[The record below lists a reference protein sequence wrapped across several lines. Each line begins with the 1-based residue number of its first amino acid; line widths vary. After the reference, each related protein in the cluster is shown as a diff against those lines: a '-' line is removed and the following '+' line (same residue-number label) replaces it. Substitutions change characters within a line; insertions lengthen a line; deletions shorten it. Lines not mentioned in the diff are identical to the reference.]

1 MANNPRSGERRLP
14 KEYEI
19 QDGDAL
25 LILQPL
31 TTMQAPS
38 ESSENR
44 AERWRLIVALLL
56 VVAIS
61 AIAIV
66 YRDDLRLTNLVQYED
81 SLRKL
86 NTERPVLVFAC
97 VFAVFV
103 AVTALSLPLSTALT
117 LFCGWYFPFWR
128 AVLLVSFASTAGATL
143 AFWLSR
149 YLLRDAV
156 RHRFGERLVRINASL
171 ERDGAFYLFTL
182 RLVPVIPFFVL
193 NAVMGLTPIRT
204 RTFWWVSQLGILPVN
219 LIWVFVG
226 ASAPSLRLLDEQG
239 LSGLPTTQIAI
250 AFTLLGLLL
259 LVIKKLS

>member
-1 MANNPRSGERRLP
+1 M
-14 KEYEI
+14 
-19 QDGDAL
+19 
-25 LILQPL
+25 
-31 TTMQAPS
+31 
-38 ESSENR
+38 
-44 AERWRLIVALLL
+44 IVAILL
-56 VVAIS
+56 VLAI
-61 AIAIV
+61 ATIAIV

-86 NTERPVLVFAC
+86 NTERPVLVF
-97 VFAVFV
+97 VSLFAFFV

-128 AVLLVSFASTAGATL
+128 ALLLVSFASTAGATL

-156 RHRFGERLVRINASL
+156 QHRFRERLTRVNASL

-259 LVIKKLS
+259 LAIKKLS

>member
-1 MANNPRSGERRLP
+1 
-14 KEYEI
+14 
-19 QDGDAL
+19 
-25 LILQPL
+25 
-31 TTMQAPS
+31 MQATS
-38 ESSENR
+38 QSSVNR
-44 AERWRLIVALLL
+44 SERWRLIVALLL
-56 VVAIS
+56 VVAIA
-61 AIAIV
+61 AIATV
-66 YRDDLRLTNLVQYED
+66 YRDDLRLANLVQYED
-81 SLRKL
+81 TLRQL
-86 NTERPVLVFAC
+86 NTDRPVLVFVS
-97 VFAVFV
+97 VFAFFV
-103 AVTALSLPLSTALT
+103 AVTAFSLPLSTALT

-128 AVLLVSFASTAGATL
+128 AVVLVSFASTAGATL

-156 RHRFGERLVRINASL
+156 RHRFGDRLARVNDAL

-259 LVIKKLS
+259 LLIKKLS

>member
-1 MANNPRSGERRLP
+1 
-14 KEYEI
+14 
-19 QDGDAL
+19 
-25 LILQPL
+25 
-31 TTMQAPS
+31 MQATS
-38 ESSENR
+38 QSSVSR
-44 AERWRLIVALLL
+44 SERWRLIVALLL
-56 VVAIS
+56 VVAVA
-61 AIAIV
+61 AIATV
-66 YRDDLRLTNLVQYED
+66 YRDDLRLSNLVQYED
-81 SLRKL
+81 ALRQL
-86 NTERPVLVFAC
+86 NTDRPVLVFVS
-97 VFAVFV
+97 VFAIFV

-128 AVLLVSFASTAGATL
+128 AVVLVSFASTAGATL

-156 RHRFGERLVRINASL
+156 RHRFGDRLARVNASL

-239 LSGLPTTQIAI
+239 LSGLPTT
-250 AFTLLGLLL
+250 
-259 LVIKKLS
+259 

>member
-1 MANNPRSGERRLP
+1 ML
-14 KEYEI
+14 KEYEL
-19 QDGDAL
+19 QDGANL

-31 TTMQAPS
+31 TSTHATS
-38 ESSENR
+38 ERSDFR
-44 AERWRLIVALLL
+44 ADRWRLIVAILL
-56 VVAIS
+56 VVAI
-61 AIAIV
+61 AVIATV
-66 YRDDLRLTNLVQYED
+66 YRNELSLANLVQYED

-128 AVLLVSFASTAGATL
+128 ALLLVSFASTAGATL

-156 RHRFGERLVRINASL
+156 RHRFGERLTRVIESL

-250 AFTLLGLLL
+250 AFALLGLLL

>member
-1 MANNPRSGERRLP
+1 
-14 KEYEI
+14 
-19 QDGDAL
+19 
-25 LILQPL
+25 
-31 TTMQAPS
+31 MQATS
-38 ESSENR
+38 QSSVNR
-44 AERWRLIVALLL
+44 SERWRLIVALLL
-56 VVAIS
+56 VVAIA
-61 AIAIV
+61 AIATV
-66 YRDDLRLTNLVQYED
+66 YRDDLRLANLVQYED
-81 SLRKL
+81 TLRQL
-86 NTERPVLVFAC
+86 NTDRPVLVFVS
-97 VFAVFV
+97 VFAFFV
-103 AVTALSLPLSTALT
+103 AVTAFSLPLSTALT

-128 AVLLVSFASTAGATL
+128 AVVLVSFASTAGATL

-156 RHRFGERLVRINASL
+156 RHRFGDRLARVNDAL

-219 LIWVFVG
+219 LIWLFVG

-259 LVIKKLS
+259 LLIKKLS

>member
-1 MANNPRSGERRLP
+1 MALNEHLRQLP
-14 KEYEI
+14 DEYELD
-19 QDGDAL
+19 DGDAL
-25 LILQPL
+25 LTLQPL
-31 TTMQAPS
+31 ATMHATTA
-38 ESSENR
+38 SSENR
-44 AERWRLIVALLL
+44 AERWRLIVAILL
-56 VVAIS
+56 VVAI
-61 AIAIV
+61 ATIVTV
-66 YRDDLRLTNLVQYED
+66 YRDDLRLANLVQYED
-81 SLRKL
+81 SLRQL
-86 NTERPVLVFAC
+86 NTERPVLVFVS
-97 VFAVFV
+97 VFVLFV

-128 AVLLVSFASTAGATL
+128 ALLLVSFASTAGATL

-156 RHRFGERLVRINASL
+156 RHRFGDRLARVNESL

-204 RTFWWVSQLGILPVN
+204 RTFWWISQLGILPVN
-219 LIWVFVG
+219 LIWVSVG
-226 ASAPSLRLLDEQG
+226 ASAPSLRLLEEQG
-239 LSGLPTTQIAI
+239 LSGLPTTQIAM